1 MHTVGYIS
9 PARTLARDL
18 KRNARR
24 FDYSQARAVSITLRI
39 AMLLSLTVA
48 AWLSSSSMAVK
59 PDTYSE
65 RWLCD
70 LWAGAVCHAT
80 SCKSDAKDRCMAVSK
95 SCNDT
100 STKQTVAKASADKKV
115 ACAKALLKSECGK
128 PTPSKCE
135 GMVAP

>member
-9 PARTLARDL
+9 PARTRESGS
-18 KRNARR
+18 KRKAKAVVYSRR
-24 FDYSQARAVSITLRI
+24 HAVSITLSG

-48 AWLSSSSMAVK
+48 AWLSSSSLAVK
-59 PDTYSE
+59 PNTYSE

-100 STKQTVAKASADKKV
+100 SQKQTVAKANADKKV

-128 PTPSKCE
+128 PTPAKCE